1 MSEQHA
7 SVISHRSTASD
18 LMARGFALFPLRPGT
33 KVPAVPRDWEH
44 AATTS
49 PLRLRQLTPG
59 PGANYGVACGP
70 SDLVVVDLDV
80 AKAGENAEGAENGA
94 GAAEGATDGWRV
106 LQDLAARHEGELP
119 RTFTVSTPSGG
130 RHLYFRPPVD
140 GAAPRNTVRRLG
152 PLIDT
157 RGAGGYV
164 VAPGSRVDGVEY
176 QVIDDAP
183 IAPLPDWISTLLRP
197 MEERPL
203 PGEPLSLAS
212 ALGPVRA
219 ELGGAYART
228 ALEREIARVAA
239 ARVGT
244 RNDTLN
250 RAAYNLGTLVG
261 SGLLDRAE
269 VEVELTRAARGAG
282 LEAREVTAT
291 LRSGLTAGI
300 ARPRRLVGVGAS
312 AAASGVHQIS
322 LDDGAEAGR
331 TLIPTHVPQPAD
343 WPRVFGRHIQLNMA
357 ATAVRRELAGQVPSF
372 ELPAMPALSPQ
383 GREAAPAALA
393 EQLTELDDAYELAA
407 QASGPI
413 VGSAPWQEILALVDA
428 LRDLND
434 ELIGV
439 PEPLPAPILALIRSL
454 TSVAARQVVALA
466 KEIAVKL
473 NADGLRHSPL
483 WIGVRRMQRAAE
495 AVADFGT
502 PVSPLTPS
510 RQAVGRGAL
519 QTQLNAMRRSI
530 QSPARTRPTAAA
542 S

>member
-1 MSEQHA
+1 MSEQHG
-7 SVISHRSTASD
+7 SVMRPPTTPSD

-49 PLRLRQLTPG
+49 PLRLRQLTQY

-70 SDLVVVDLDV
+70 SNLIVVDLDV
-80 AKAGENAEGAENGA
+80 AKEGEEVPDGVTE
-94 GAAEGATDGWRV
+94 GWRV
-106 LQDLAARHEGELP
+106 LLDLAAEHGGELP
-119 RTFTVSTPSGG
+119 RTFTVRTPSGG

-140 GAAPRNTVRRLG
+140 GPAPRNTVRRLG

-164 VAPGSRVDGVEY
+164 VAAGSRVEGVEY
-176 QVIDDAP
+176 RVVDDSP
-183 IAPLPDWISTLLRP
+183 IAVLPDWISALLRP
-197 MEERPL
+197 MEDRPL

-228 ALEREIARVAA
+228 ALEREIARVES

-261 SGLLDRAE
+261 SGLLERSE
-269 VEVELTRAARGAG
+269 VEVELTRAARATG
-282 LEAREVTAT
+282 LDAREVAAT

-312 AAASGVHQIS
+312 AAASGVHQVS
-322 LDDGAEAGR
+322 LTDTEAHAHR
-331 TLIPTHVPQPAD
+331 TLIPTHVPHLGD
-343 WPRVFGRHIQLNMA
+343 WPRVFGRHVQLGMA
-357 ATAVRRELAGQVPSF
+357 ATAVRRELAAQIQGF
-372 ELPAMPALSPQ
+372 ELPTAPALSPQ
-383 GREAAPAALA
+383 GVEVAPIALA
-393 EQLTELDDAYELAA
+393 ELLTELDEAYEEAA
-407 QASGPI
+407 HASGPI
-413 VGSAPWQEILALVDA
+413 VGSAHWQGILALVDA

-434 ELIGV
+434 ELLAV
-439 PEPLPAPILALIRSL
+439 PGQLSAPIVALVRSL
-454 TSVAARQVVALA
+454 TSAAAGQIVALA
-466 KEIAVKL
+466 RDIVVKL
-473 NADGLRHSPL
+473 GSEGLRHSPL
-483 WIGVRRMQRAAE
+483 WNGVRRMQRAAQ
-495 AVADFGT
+495 AVAEFGT
-502 PVSPLTPS
+502 PVSPLTQS
-510 RQAVGRGAL
+510 RYATGRGAL
-519 QTQLNAMRRSI
+519 QTQLNAMHRSL
-530 QSPARTRPTAAA
+530 QSSAARTRPTAAA